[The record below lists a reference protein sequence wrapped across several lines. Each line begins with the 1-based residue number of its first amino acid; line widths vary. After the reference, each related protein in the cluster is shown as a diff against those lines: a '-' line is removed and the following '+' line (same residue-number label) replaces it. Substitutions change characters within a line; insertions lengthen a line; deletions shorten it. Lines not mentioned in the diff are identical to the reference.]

1 MANRPTGEGTMNT
14 LVGNGTSIEGSLNVS
29 SSIRVD
35 GKIEGQITCSETM
48 LVGKTGVIDAS
59 VRVKNATIGGKV
71 QGDIS
76 AQEVVILESK
86 STLIGDVTTKKLII
100 EEGAI
105 FNGTCRM
112 NEEGAQTEPAPAK
125 KSAPERAQ
133 EQPQSEAADREM
145 ATRSEAGA

>member
-1 MANRPTGEGTMNT
+1 MTNRPTGEGTMNT
-14 LVGNGTSIEGSLNVS
+14 LVGSGTTIEGSLNVS

-35 GKIEGQITCSETM
+35 GKIVGQITCSETL
-48 LVGKTGVIDAS
+48 LVGKTGVVDAS

-76 AQEVVILESK
+76 AQEVVILEGK

-100 EEGAI
+100 EEGAV

-112 NEEGAQTEPAPAK
+112 GEDTPAESRPAQQQATEKAQEPA
-125 KSAPERAQ
+125 ER
-133 EQPQSEAADREM
+133 PSGDREI